1 MVGKGDR
8 IMSPL
13 CYVLAVVTVVFAVGC
28 VTLRRKGKA
37 FEGMMCKFMASFGF
51 LSVAIVGYCTNPHN
65 TYYFCLVCFALFFGF
80 FGDVL
85 LGIKEVAPTF
95 RGKLIP
101 LGTFYFLVG
110 HIFALSAFISISG
123 FNLAALLA
131 GVAGVLVAMVMIKV
145 LKMKADG
152 KMRIIMSIYYGA
164 LVYKIAASLVLLSA
178 DPRPAWW
185 LAFIGA
191 ILFFISDTCLA
202 FLYFTPVKRKNVL
215 VTAELSTYYPA
226 QILLAMSVALM

>member
-1 MVGKGDR
+1 
-8 IMSPL
+8 MSPL

-28 VTLRRKGKA
+28 VVLRRKGKA

-51 LSVAIVGYCTNPHN
+51 ISVAIVGYCMNPRN

-85 LGIKEVAPTF
+85 LGIKEIAPTF

-101 LGTFYFLVG
+101 LGTFYFLIG

-123 FNLAALLA
+123 FNLIALLV
-131 GVAGVLVAMVMIKV
+131 GVAGFLFALIMIKA
-145 LKMKADG
+145 LKMKADN
-152 KMRIIMSIYYGA
+152 KLWIIMSIYYGA
-164 LVYKIAASLVLLSA
+164 LAYKISASAVLLLA
-178 DPRPAWW
+178 DPCPAWW
-185 LAFIGA
+185 LAFVGSC
-191 ILFFISDTCLA
+191 LFFVSDTCLA
-202 FLYFTPVKRKNVL
+202 FLYFTPVKKKNVL
-215 VTAELSTYYPA
+215 VTLELSTYYPA

>member
-1 MVGKGDR
+1 
-8 IMSPL
+8 MSPL
-13 CYVLAVVTVVFAVGC
+13 CYVLALVTVVFAVGC

-110 HIFALSAFISISG
+110 HVFSLSAFISISG
-123 FNLAALLA
+123 FNVISLLV
-131 GVAGVLVAMVMIKV
+131 GVAGFLFALVMIKV
-145 LKMKADG
+145 LKMKADS
-152 KMRIIMSIYYGA
+152 KLWVIMSVYYGA
-164 LVYKIAASLVLLSA
+164 LAYKIAASLELLLA
-178 DPRPAWW
+178 DPRPSWW
-185 LAFIGA
+185 LAFIGSV
-191 ILFFISDTCLA
+191 LFFISDTCLA

-226 QILLAMSVALM
+226 QIFLAMSVALM